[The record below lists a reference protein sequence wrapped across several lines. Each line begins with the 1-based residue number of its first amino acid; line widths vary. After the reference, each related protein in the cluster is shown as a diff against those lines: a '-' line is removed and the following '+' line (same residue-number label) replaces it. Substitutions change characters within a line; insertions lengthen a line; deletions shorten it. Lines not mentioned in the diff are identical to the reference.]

1 MSQEH
6 AELIIVKRHE
16 EEEHEAHSSA
26 WKVAHADFM
35 TAMMAFFLIMWLV
48 NVTDDEVKKS
58 IASYFNPINL
68 TTSISNQKG
77 LNQPSDKVG
86 DSKGAAKP
94 GAKPEDKKKKGSGAP
109 GASTGAK
116 SEGGAGGDM
125 GEKSGGAP
133 AEAVQGSA
141 DGAGA
146 QSGSLGGGA
155 GTATAELHA
164 FQDPYAVLAKLAAE
178 VPPPAEGA
186 TADNIVGEPSVP
198 GVSGGSTP
206 RDPFDP
212 VYWQTNGGM
221 KPKAA
226 KPGQKGTG
234 TSAPSDGNLDAAAV
248 DTSNGAAPA
257 HADPAAKG
265 APAAG
270 KQPAAEKA
278 GVQVASAAQAA
289 AAATENLDPKAAAI
303 VEAAMA
309 GQVPPV
315 EVLAP
320 EKPKTP
326 DQKAPTTAVKQK
338 AEDLGAELNSK
349 IAAAI
354 QGTDMPH
361 VAVQATSEGVLIS
374 LTDDIDF
381 SMFPSGSA
389 IPEPKV
395 VVAMEKLAKTLSE
408 RPGGVVIRGYTDG
421 RPFKSDTYDN
431 WRLSSAR
438 AQMAFYMLKR
448 GGLDSKRVLRI
459 ESFADRDLKN
469 PKDPGAA
476 ENRRIE
482 ILLQEPTA

>member
-6 AELIIVKRHE
+6 QELIIVKRHE

-58 IASYFNPINL
+58 IANYFNPVNL
-68 TTSISNQKG
+68 TASISNQKG
-77 LNQPSDKVG
+77 LNQPSDKAG
-86 DSKGAAKP
+86 ESKGAAKP
-94 GAKPEDKKKKGSGAP
+94 GSKPEDKKKKGSGAP

-116 SEGGAGGDM
+116 SEGGAGGEL

-133 AEAVQGSA
+133 SEAVSGSA
-141 DGAGA
+141 DGTGA
-146 QSGSLGGGA
+146 SDGSLGGGA
-155 GTATAELHA
+155 GTATAELRA

-198 GVSGGSTP
+198 GVAGGSTP

-221 KPKAA
+221 NPKSA

-234 TSAPSDGNLDAAAV
+234 GSAPNDGNLDAAGV
-248 DTSNGAAPA
+248 DTSSGTPPQAPNPAPA
-257 HADPAAKG
+257 KANPAAQT
-265 APAAG
+265 A
-270 KQPAAEKA
+270 
-278 GVQVASAAQAA
+278 AAQAA
-289 AAATENLDPKAAAI
+289 QAQANKAITENLDPKAAAI

-309 GQVPPV
+309 GVVPPV

-320 EKPKTP
+320 EKPKTAG
-326 DQKAPTTAVKQK
+326 QKAPTTAVKQK
-338 AEDLGAELNSK
+338 AEDLGAELNNK

-448 GGLDSKRVLRI
+448 GGLDSKRVMRI

-469 PKDPGAA
+469 QKDPGAA